1 MLRWTSNCGGRVVGV
16 DLHSLRS
23 AFRESY
29 HSDPDIV
36 VRAPGR
42 VNLLGEHTDYND
54 GFVLPIAI
62 DRAVTLAASRCSSHL
77 ASIVSIEYDESA
89 TFQITEVKPGSDEGW
104 IAYPTPQRVGRGSPK
119 ATPSWAAYPA
129 SVAWSLR
136 EAGCTLCGMDAVMTS
151 NVPIGAGLSS
161 SAAVEVAFATTWEHL
176 SGFTLRKPLLARLCQ
191 RAENEFVGVMCGI
204 MDQTICAMGRA
215 GHALL
220 LDCRDQSIQHVPLPA
235 GYAVIV
241 ADTRVERSLA
251 ASAYNERRA
260 QCGEAVRLL
269 QSRDPS
275 IAALRD
281 VTPAFLKQ
289 HAQDL
294 PDEIG
299 KRARHV
305 VSENARV
312 LESVEALKRGDV
324 EQFGRGMIASHRS
337 LRDDYEVTC
346 RQLDLM
352 VEAALRIEG
361 VAGAR
366 MTGAGFGGCTVN
378 LVREDAVERFLVEVP
393 ERYKS
398 ATGIDPVVYVCKA
411 AEGASLVSDQ

>member
-1 MLRWTSNCGGRVVGV
+1 MNQV
-16 DLHSLRS
+16 DLQ
-23 AFRESY
+23 AFQSTFRQSFRA
-29 HSDPDIV
+29 DPDII

-62 DRAVTLAASRCSSHL
+62 DRAVWLAASRCDSHL
-77 ASIVSIEYDESA
+77 ASIESVEYDESA
-89 TFQITEVKPGSDEGW
+89 TFRITEVKPGSEDGW
-104 IAYPTPQRVGRGSPK
+104 IAYPTPRRLRRGSPN
-119 ATPSWAAYPA
+119 ATPGWAGYPA
-129 SVAWSLR
+129 GVAWSLR
-136 EAGCTLCGMDAVMTS
+136 EAGCALCGMDAVVTS
-151 NVPIGAGLSS
+151 DVPIGAGLSS
-161 SAAVEVAFATTWEHL
+161 SAAVEVAFATAWEHL
-176 SGFTLRKPLLARLCQ
+176 GGFTLRKPLLARLCQ

-220 LDCRDQSIQHVPLPA
+220 LDCRDLSIQHVPLPP
-235 GYAVIV
+235 GYAVIA

-260 QCGEAVRLL
+260 QCGEAVRFL

-294 PDEIG
+294 PGEIR

-305 VSENARV
+305 VNENARV

-324 EQFGRGMIASHRS
+324 EQFGRAMIASHHS
-337 LRDDYEVTC
+337 LREDYEVSC
-346 RQLDLM
+346 RQLDVM

-366 MTGAGFGGCTVN
+366 MTGAGFGGCTVS
-378 LVREDAVERFLVEVP
+378 LVREDAVERFLDEVP

-398 ATGIDPVVYVCKA
+398 ATGLEPAVYVCQA
-411 AEGASLVSDQ
+411 AAGASAIRT